1 MSPDTLAARS
11 YAHARDDYFTAMAV
25 ADVALEELAD
35 YGSQVVLW
43 GEDEHRYLAE
53 LQRREEVAE
62 KGRQSARDRLL
73 YCFCE
78 YLKTAFK
85 PSPDHDHR

>member
-1 MSPDTLAARS
+1 MTPATLIARS
-11 YAHARDDYFTAMAV
+11 YADARDRYFSAMAV

-35 YGSQVVLW
+35 FGSQVVLW

-53 LQRREEVAE
+53 LQRREENAE
-62 KGRQSARDRLL
+62 KDRQSAHDRLL

-85 PSPDHDHR
+85 PSPDHE